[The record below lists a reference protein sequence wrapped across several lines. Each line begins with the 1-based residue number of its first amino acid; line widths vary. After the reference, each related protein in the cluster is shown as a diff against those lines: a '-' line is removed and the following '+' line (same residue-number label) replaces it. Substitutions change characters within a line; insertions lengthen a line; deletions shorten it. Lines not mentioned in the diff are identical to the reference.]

1 MQTEKGQSIE
11 DASMAVI
18 EKEIGEHQYDQMQW
32 PIVRRVIHSTADF
45 DFAGKQA
52 IKFSPDSIKNGIN
65 YDIKTYRMLQNLR
78 TFMVFRHLLSK
89 IIRIWA

>member
-18 EKEIGEHQYDQMQW
+18 EKEIGKHPYDKMQW

-45 DFAGKQA
+45 DFAVRKL
-52 IKFSPDSIKNGIN
+52 SIKIFQ
-65 YDIKTYRMLQNLR
+65 IQKC
-78 TFMVFRHLLSK
+78 
-89 IIRIWA
+89 

>member
-45 DFAGKQA
+45 Q
-52 IKFSPDSIKNGIN
+52 I
-65 YDIKTYRMLQNLR
+65 
-78 TFMVFRHLLSK
+78 LSK
-89 IIRIWA
+89 MELMH